1 VTSLIIRSIANHS
14 SADGF
19 QFVNKRTRISRSD
32 CLSCTPRGPRNEVA
46 RACNGRLFLSIGK
59 WGIAV
64 SEGEAVVSHVGFRP
78 RSISKSRHRPRQIPP
93 EGRVEP
99 NVGPSRGSASAP
111 RPRRSPTNRVWTC
124 RRTTRR
130 LLPQQ
135 SNAQSVPIH
144 RRRHLPPQD
153 GVSRSRRRQKF
164 RGNPYGIFLKGALTI
179 SLQNAGPPTQVINAD
194 GAPGPL

>member
-1 VTSLIIRSIANHS
+1 M
-14 SADGF
+14 
-19 QFVNKRTRISRSD
+19 
-32 CLSCTPRGPRNEVA
+32 A

-64 SEGEAVVSHVGFRP
+64 SEGEALVSRAGFRP
-78 RSISKSRHRPRQIPP
+78 RSISKSRHQPRQIPP

-124 RRTTRR
+124 QKTTRR

-135 SNAQSVPIH
+135 LNAQSVPIH
-144 RRRHLPPQD
+144 RRRRLPPED

-194 GAPGPL
+194 GAAGPLQSRSRLVLGIGGKAIDPAFAKVGPMKRQDQGSRFASLSDQA